1 MRITIALLTLGL
13 LNIGCVAE
21 ATESGTARSESAII
35 NGVNSGPEDDSAIA
49 LINLPAGGTF
59 SGACSGVLISPR
71 IVLTARHCV
80 AETEP
85 GGIACTKEGMPVAGG
100 GVVRD
105 YPAKD
110 LVVLTGAS
118 LDFAKLRTGPRAS
131 KVIHTGTTNLC
142 NNDIAIVLLDTPIKD
157 APIAPIRF
165 NTAPEKGA
173 NILAV
178 GWGVSNTSSEY
189 KRRRRADIPIIAVG
203 PASSS
208 TGGGVGPNE
217 FQIGE
222 GICSGDSGGPAYDMT
237 TKAVIGVVSR
247 GGNGKFPAMGDPQYT
262 GCVDKG
268 TLVTKNLYTRTDTF
282 KELILTAFAET
293 GEKPWLEGEPD
304 PSKKPFGETCAGP
317 AECQSNWCIGAGGKQ
332 FCSQICAPPDNACPA
347 GYDCVDAGGTKLC
360 APAAAAK
367 PANDTTPTTSKGG
380 CSTSP
385 ASESTGIL
393 LFLGALGMIARR
405 RSPARA

>member
-1 MRITIALLTLGL
+1 MRIALLAALTVFSGL
-13 LNIGCVAE
+13 NSCVAE
-21 ATESGTARSESAII
+21 PSEALGRAESPII
-35 NGVNSGPEDDSAIA
+35 NGVPSGPEDDSAIA
-49 LINLPAGGTF
+49 LLNLPAGGTF

-80 AETEP
+80 AQTED
-85 GGIACTKEGMPVAGG
+85 GGIACTKEGKPISGG

-110 LVVLTGAS
+110 LVVVTGS
-118 LDFAKLRTGPRAS
+118 KLEFAKLGSGPRGL

-142 NNDIAIVLLDTPIKD
+142 NNDIALVILATPVKD
-157 APIAPIRF
+157 APIAPVRF
-165 NTAPEKGA
+165 DSLPEKGA

-178 GWGVSNTSSEY
+178 GWGVANTSSEY
-189 KRRRRADIPIIAVG
+189 LRRRRADIPIITVG

-208 TGGGVGPNE
+208 SGGGVGGNE

-247 GGNGKFPAMGDPQYT
+247 GGNGKFPTMGEPQYA

-282 KELILTAFAET
+282 KELILSAFAET

-304 PSKKPFGETCAGP
+304 PSKKPFGETCGGP
-317 AECQSNWCIGAGGKQ
+317 GDCQSSWCIGAGGKP
-332 FCSQICAPPDNACPA
+332 FCSKTCAEDNPCPT
-347 GYDCVDAGGTKLC
+347 GYDCVDAGGGQKLC
-360 APAAAAK
+360 APAAPK
-367 PANDTTPTTSKGG
+367 PANDAAPATTSKGG

-385 ASESTGIL
+385 ASETTGTTGLIL
-393 LFLGALGMIARR
+393 LLGALGMIARR
-405 RSPARA
+405 RR